1 MNYVLTDEE
10 QDNEDDLRDI
20 EFNEDDL
27 PGAFPNDL
35 THEIFNEE
43 ADILEIKKLYE
54 SFTSENDSIENVN
67 ISEALSNPF
76 SFLEKYKY

>member
-27 PGAFPNDL
+27 PDAFPNDL

-43 ADILEIKKLYE
+43 ADILVIKKLYE
-54 SFTSENDSIENVN
+54 YFISENDSIENVN

-76 SFLEKYKY
+76 SFLEKYKH